1 MELTEILENILKLTG
16 LKTLAITASGLET
29 ITPKIVKMEK
39 LEYAYLFKN
48 KIKEFPCIL
57 ENLKALKV
65 LALHDN
71 GIPEQPECVINFKE
85 LEDLRLRNN
94 KIVTIPVLKGKIE
107 KLKNLEVEKNLLD
120 EISRIIF

>member
-1 MELTEILENILKLTG
+1 M
-16 LKTLAITASGLET
+16 
-29 ITPKIVKMEK
+29 
-39 LEYAYLFKN
+39 
-48 KIKEFPCIL
+48 

-65 LALHDN
+65 LALHDK
-71 GIPEQPECVINFKE
+71 GIQEQPECVINFKE

-107 KLKNLEVEKNLLD
+107 KLKNLEVEKNLLG